1 MVGIVE
7 EEDQVTEADQGIGAG
22 SGSREVPAVAVYV
35 TDHMHTHGVTL
46 ERSRGHRE
54 TGPRSR
60 RYFRVTYPLV

>member
-7 EEDQVTEADQGIGAG
+7 EKDQVTEADQGIGTG
-22 SGSREVPAVAVYV
+22 SGRREVAAVAVYV

-46 ERSRGHRE
+46 DCPRGRRE

-60 RYFRVTYPLV
+60 SYFRVTYPLV